1 MKKLILSCSLMALT
15 LPAYAA
21 DTINCATLPSCDD
34 LGYTENADDCV
45 GRKLLCPFDKTQ
57 AACLESPQ
65 VGDLKYSVSNGD
77 TTPENISYGYSYA
90 HEGWLPCDG
99 KQYKTTD
106 YPKLYA
112 IIGENYCHKYTSRT
126 DQDFTTSSCKAGYF
140 AVPDY
145 RGFYLRGLNT
155 YLSSSNTVGAPSSY
169 YGYALSYKGDTGLV
183 TDPFTP
189 QYERLPNISGTLA
202 ARGAVAWQN
211 PSGVFSLSGSTAAQA
226 AGGGSSDQVQ
236 LNFSASR
243 SNTIYDGNHVRSAHY
258 GAYIYIYAGE

>member
-1 MKKLILSCSLMALT
+1 MFYQYRL
-15 LPAYAA
+15 
-21 DTINCATLPSCDD
+21 
-34 LGYTENADDCV
+34 
-45 GRKLLCPFDKTQ
+45 FDKTQ
-57 AACLESPQ
+57 AACLEKPK
-65 VGDLKYSVSNGD
+65 VGDLKYSL
-77 TTPENISYGYSYA
+77 YSA
-90 HEGWLPCDG
+90 NHDGWLLCNG
-99 KQYKTTD
+99 KQYKEAD
-106 YPKLYA
+106 YQDLYNL
-112 IIGENYCHKYTSRT
+112 IGSKFCHKYTSRT
-126 DQDFTTSSCKAGYF
+126 DTSTTSSCEDNYF

-145 RGFYLRGLNT
+145 RGFYLRGLNSYRT
-155 YLSSSNTVGAPSSY
+155 TTFNGKTVAPSSY

>member
-1 MKKLILSCSLMALT
+1 MKKLILSCSLMALA
-15 LPAYAA
+15 LPTYAA
-21 DTINCATLPSCDD
+21 DTINCATLPSCSS
-34 LGYTENADDCV
+34 LGYTEKADDCV
-45 GRKLLCPFDKTQ
+45 GRKLLCPFDKTK

-65 VGDLKYSVSNGD
+65 VGDLKYSTWNGD
-77 TTPENISYGYSYA
+77 TTPENTLFAYSYA

-126 DQDFTTSSCKAGYF
+126 DKDVTTSNCKAGYF

-169 YGYALSYKGDTGLV
+169 YGYALSYKGDTDEV

-189 QYERLPNISGTLA
+189 QYEQLPKITGRVWGDNVS
-202 ARGAVAWQN
+202 RDVNVGAEGA
-211 PSGVFSLSGSTAAQA
+211 
-226 AGGGSSDQVQ
+226 
-236 LNFSASR
+236 FSA
-243 SNTIYDGNHVRSAHY
+243 YLQHHL
-258 GAYIYIYAGE
+258 